1 MVLLVRKSALP
12 AATEVSEGLR
22 GAAAAATSVVLREPG
37 PPGFPL
43 FFSAS
48 MEIIEP
54 AVAFLHEHAIQRAHT
69 ADTVRTYAEI
79 LFDWFDTLEQSAI
92 VWSDADGADLVA
104 YRNRML
110 TQSSPH
116 TSRPYGVRTINHRVR
131 GVLRSYEWALPTE
144 GKSRPRPCGNE
155 PE

>member
-12 AATEVSEGLR
+12 APEEVPEGLR
-22 GAAAAATSVVLREPG
+22 EAAAAAASIILREPR
-37 PPGFPL
+37 PPGFPIFL
-43 FFSAS
+43 SAK

-69 ADTVRTYAEI
+69 ADTVRTYSEI
-79 LFDWFDTLEQSAI
+79 LFDWFDTLEQSQI

-110 TQSSPH
+110 TERSQH
-116 TSRPYGVRTINHRVR
+116 TGRPYGLRKRPVGGGS
-131 GVLRSYEWALPTE
+131 GVGWIRLQGRF
-144 GKSRPRPCGNE
+144 
-155 PE
+155 